1 MAGGCPRKTSQ
12 GSTPQLVPE
21 PQRVLTEGSS
31 SGSRSWGAGG
41 FVAKE
46 GSYLQQSRTALF
58 RWLVEFLTEIIN
70 KTSA

>member
-1 MAGGCPRKTSQ
+1 MTGSCPRKTSQ

-31 SGSRSWGAGG
+31 SRSQSWAAGS

-46 GSYLQQSRTALF
+46 GSYLQQSHTAPF
-58 RWLVEFLTEIIN
+58 RWLVELLTEIIN